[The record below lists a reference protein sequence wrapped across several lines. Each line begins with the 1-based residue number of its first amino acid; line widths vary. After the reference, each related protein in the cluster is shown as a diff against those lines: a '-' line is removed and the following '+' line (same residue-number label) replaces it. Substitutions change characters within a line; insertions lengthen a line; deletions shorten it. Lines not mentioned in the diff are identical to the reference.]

1 MFIQTRVWVYLCLS
15 IRLSM
20 LSFRTRRLVQVS
32 VCVCVC
38 GCVFHHHQDI
48 TRMHTLIG
56 YPLQALSTLC
66 CLICRKFC
74 LRMPAPFWKS
84 SPRCQ
89 RNHTSRKKP
98 GGFLNVTGA
107 KCKDGGNNP
116 SCACKQ
122 LVYTYCLEYILNLP
136 LCLQAARVPLTLHLP
151 ISFGFR
157 FLRRGVCGVL
167 NWLRSKER
175 FFRLSN
181 AILLEMIHQSSPDI
195 SKRLNVEALPSS
207 LAQLTLSIMLELECR
222 KVSKTDKEEQ

>member
-20 LSFRTRRLVQVS
+20 LSLRTRRLVQVS

-116 SCACKQ
+116 SFRPLLSGVHIKSAVVPASSSCASDITLANFFWVQIFKTWSLWSSELAAIKREVFPPFKCYSVGDDTSIITRYQQKAK
-122 LVYTYCLEYILNLP
+122 CGGSSILS
-136 LCLQAARVPLTLHLP
+136 CTVDTQYYA
-151 ISFGFR
+151 
-157 FLRRGVCGVL
+157 GVRMQKG
-167 NWLRSKER
+167 
-175 FFRLSN
+175 
-181 AILLEMIHQSSPDI
+181 
-195 SKRLNVEALPSS
+195 
-207 LAQLTLSIMLELECR
+207 
-222 KVSKTDKEEQ
+222 EQD